1 MNAYSEDLRKKVVEA
16 VIERQTVSPST
27 TCVTVTTAS
36 NLPSSSSSMGEQ
48 PTENSRA
55 VVSSVVLARGAV
67 VSSIISVFRV
77 EAVSSSDPFWVSPPS
92 PLQPTSKPATASAV
106 ASSTRIFVSPVPPR
120 GKHSDRAGLT
130 PRDETYPYRL
140 RPFEKPSSPVGGPRS
155 GVGTVWQEAERGT
168 SYAGDTDRG
177 RDRHSPTPANTTI
190 REESGLGGAERLKQ
204 LVGAVLLALALVLG
218 GCGGDVQE
226 EQQDVEE
233 EQQDVEE
240 AKKELEQEQKEVQE
254 EQREVQEARD
264 EQQDEQP
271 LDPERDKEKNEE
283 Q

>member
-1 MNAYSEDLRKKVVEA
+1 MAGW
-16 VIERQTVSPST
+16 
-27 TCVTVTTAS
+27 TA
-36 NLPSSSSSMGEQ
+36 P
-48 PTENSRA
+48 
-55 VVSSVVLARGAV
+55 
-67 VSSIISVFRV
+67 
-77 EAVSSSDPFWVSPPS
+77 
-92 PLQPTSKPATASAV
+92 
-106 ASSTRIFVSPVPPR
+106 PPR
-120 GKHSDRAGLT
+120 GKHSDRAGLS
-130 PRDETYPYRL
+130 PRDETYPHRL
-140 RPFEKPSSPVGGPRS
+140 RPFEKSSSPVGGPHS

-177 RDRHSPTPANTTI
+177 RDRYNPAPADTTI

-254 EQREVQEARD
+254 EQGEVQEARD